1 MLFFLTFYSSKNPEK
16 SIAVSKKNK
25 YLSAHLLIILKINQ
39 HIRMISEDHVTL
51 YTGVMM
57 LEIQLCITEINYIL
71 KDIKI
76 ETIILYCNNILQDYS
91 LMNLLTLS
99 RSLRQ
104 EEDLQPSE
112 AHMEPQSCIQ
122 SMEDELAAK
131 NMAMEEL
138 SRELEEIRAA
148 FGAEGVQQ
156 LQDFEEALTQ
166 RDEIITQLTSN
177 LQQARTEKEEV
188 MREFL
193 ELTEQSQKLQ
203 IQFQQLQAGEILRSS
218 NISSTAADL
227 LQARQQITLYQ
238 QQLDERDAQ
247 VRGHQEKTQ
256 EQLLLITQLQES
268 LSEAVRVSSL

>member
-1 MLFFLTFYSSKNPEK
+1 MLQHRHCFCGKGFIMSAPE
-16 SIAVSKKNK
+16 S
-25 YLSAHLLIILKINQ
+25 LS
-39 HIRMISEDHVTL
+39 
-51 YTGVMM
+51 
-57 LEIQLCITEINYIL
+57 
-71 KDIKI
+71 
-76 ETIILYCNNILQDYS
+76 
-91 LMNLLTLS
+91 LTLS

-104 EEDLQPSE
+104 EEDLQRSE
-112 AHMEPQSCIQ
+112 AHMEPDLQSGGPQSRIQ
-122 SMEDELAAK
+122 IMEDELAAK

-138 SRELEEIRAA
+138 SCELEEIRAA
-148 FGAEGVQQ
+148 DGVQQ
-156 LQDFEEALTQ
+156 LQDFEEALKQ

-238 QQLDERDAQ
+238 QQLGERDAQ

-256 EQLLLITQLQES
+256 EQLLLIAQLQER
-268 LSEAVRVSSL
+268 LSEAERVSSALGNCFQSCDPAS